1 MMNQDMPEGL
11 ADSGQELWSGVAAGR
26 KLSAPARVLLL
37 NACRI
42 ADRCDELVNEI
53 GFRLTMENDRGDTV
67 INPLISEH
75 RQQYNTL
82 AGILQK
88 MGLAELPQVREGPSV
103 MDQLAAKRAER
114 EAKAAA
120 ESKAA

>member
-1 MMNQDMPEGL
+1 MSEDVPDGL
-11 ADSGQELWSGVAAGR
+11 GDTGRELWLGVSGDR

-42 ADRCDELVNEI
+42 ADRCDELANDI
-53 GFRLTMENDRGDTV
+53 GRRLTTENDRGDEV

-75 RQQYNTL
+75 RQQYATL
-82 AGILQK
+82 ASILGK
-88 MGLAELPQVREGPSV
+88 MGLAELPAARSGPSV

-114 EAKAAA
+114 EAKM
-120 ESKAA
+120 KAA